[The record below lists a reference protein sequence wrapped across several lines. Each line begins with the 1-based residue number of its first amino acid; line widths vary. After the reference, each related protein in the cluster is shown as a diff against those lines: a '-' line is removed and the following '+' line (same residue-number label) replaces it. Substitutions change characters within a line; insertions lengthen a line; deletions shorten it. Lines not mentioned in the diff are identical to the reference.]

1 MDQKYTSFDNKTQ
14 CNRIYCSI
22 LHFFWEEARW
32 MHFSLSALLV
42 KYLMSLYCSI
52 YHRAVEV
59 KRESIRHNSPW
70 SVEEPWNIMVHPNR
84 LSRHMHKTNHAGTF
98 LDVKKTSDRGFYNTT
113 AVQRPRL
120 AQGHSLHHY
129 DMMIWLWNILDQC
142 SYIK

>member
-59 KRESIRHNSPW
+59 KRERHGLFRNHGTSWYTPTDYR
-70 SVEEPWNIMVHPNR
+70 VICTRQIMLGH
-84 LSRHMHKTNHAGTF
+84 F
-98 LDVKKTSDRGFYNTT
+98 L
-113 AVQRPRL
+113 
-120 AQGHSLHHY
+120 
-129 DMMIWLWNILDQC
+129 M
-142 SYIK
+142 